1 MNNTLTGLA
10 CRLCPS
16 PTSSLLLRTLY
27 QLSLPYA
34 WPRVASGVV
43 TRKGVAL
50 THLQS
55 FVALSGLACCLS
67 PPPPSFPTLSLS
79 PLYPLDHPCMQ
90 KKNHLYRAV
99 FVVKKN
105 KLPKQLNVYRAV
117 FCRLLF

>member
-16 PTSSLLLRTLY
+16 PTPSHLLRTLY

-43 TRKGVAL
+43 SRKGVAL

-67 PPPPSFPTLSLS
+67 PPPPSFPPRSVSLS
-79 PLYPLDHPCMQ
+79 PLYPRMQ

-99 FVVKKN
+99 FVVEKI

-117 FCRLLF
+117 FALLLF